1 MSSLVMVCAS
11 ISKHAIMNGGKHGRE
26 LCLKTTI
33 NHLEENSGIKRNKTV
48 LTLHV
53 ILSNKLSAF

>member
-1 MSSLVMVCAS
+1 MVRAS
-11 ISKHAIMNGGKHGRE
+11 ISKHAIMNRGKHGRE

-33 NHLEENSGIKRNKTV
+33 NRLEENSGIKRNKTV
-48 LTLHV
+48 LILHM